1 MHTAPVRGLTN
12 ICMPQCRPSRT
23 DRALFHLSSLVTC
36 YAHGRWTCS
45 HCSRTAP
52 PVYGYY
58 CAQADDGKRSSINV
72 VLLKPAET
80 LEDVLSFWEGA

>member
-1 MHTAPVRGLTN
+1 MCASMPPLSNRPGSLPPV
-12 ICMPQCRPSRT
+12 
-23 DRALFHLSSLVTC
+23 LVR
-36 YAHGRWTCS
+36 YAHGRWTRS

-58 CAQADDGKRSSINV
+58 CTQADDGKWSRINV
-72 VLLKPAET
+72 VLLKPAES